1 MRDHRPTSTG
11 DLLAQS
17 RLKTIQEHAEQVH
30 HLTQLIKAILPK
42 GTQDF
47 IRVANIRNNY
57 LHLQAAS
64 AAIKM
69 KVSYERLNILNHL
82 RANGFAGLMGL
93 DITIEP
99 TIYKSAS
106 SEKHTDQ
113 KPTKAPVS
121 ENAAAMLKMIATNAS
136 PKVKARLENI
146 AKLAEGHKKTGD

>member
-17 RLKTIQEHAEQVH
+17 KLKTIQEHAEQIH
-30 HLTQLIKAILPK
+30 QLTSLIRSVLPK
-42 GTQDF
+42 GTEDF

-69 KVSYERLNILNHL
+69 KVSYERLTILNFL
-82 RANGFAGLMGL
+82 RANGYAGLMGL

-99 TIYKSAS
+99 SIYRSDQT
-106 SEKHTDQ
+106 EKAPEKTA
-113 KPTKAPVS
+113 KAPVS
-121 ENAAAMLKMIATNAS
+121 ENAANMLKSIATNAT
-136 PKVKARLENI
+136 PKVRARLENI
-146 AKLAEGHKKTGD
+146 AKLADKNKKTGE